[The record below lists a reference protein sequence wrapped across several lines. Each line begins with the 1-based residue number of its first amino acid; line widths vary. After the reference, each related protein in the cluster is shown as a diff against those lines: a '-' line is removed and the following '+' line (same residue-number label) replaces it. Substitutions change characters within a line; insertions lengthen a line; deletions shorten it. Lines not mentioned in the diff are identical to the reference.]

1 MMKQISLRAA
11 VAATVVT
18 FSPVGAHA
26 FAMSAFASNPGPR
39 VVQVQDLPTDLFRGV
54 GFVTAITP
62 ATGSLT
68 INHEDIPGLM
78 SAMEMQFRVDPSTMS
93 DGVHPGDKIEFFV
106 EGKTFII
113 RRLKIIGH
121 DK

>member
-1 MMKQISLRAA
+1 MKKQISLCVA

-18 FSPVGAHA
+18 FNPVDAHA
-26 FAMSAFASNPGPR
+26 AIAAFAPNPRGR
-39 VVQVQDLPTDLFRGV
+39 FVQVQDHPNDLFRGV
-54 GFVTAITP
+54 GFVTAINP

-78 SAMEMQFRVDPSTMS
+78 SAMEMVFRVDPSTIS
-93 DGVHPGDKIEFFV
+93 NGVHPGDKIEFFV
-106 EGKTFII
+106 EGKAFII
-113 RRLKIIGH
+113 RRLQIIGK